1 MDKKYLKFLG
11 LMTIFVFLLSA
22 CANGNGDELSA
33 SGTFSAIDTS
43 IISEINGK
51 VIEVK
56 VKEGDQVTAGQ
67 TLVMLD
73 AEFSQVQFDQA
84 SAAVE
89 AAEAAVEASK
99 QQAESADAQ
108 YQLALYGAVMENQ
121 PARLNRWQASIPE
134 DYQPAWY
141 FNSSEM
147 IDASQSQVD
156 QAEKALLTALSDLE
170 NEQKKTSSK
179 DFIAAEDR
187 LALAQASLS
196 VAEKT
201 LMQAQASNNESLED
215 AAMELKDSARAEFD
229 AALSEYQRMLTTSA
243 ADAII
248 MARSRVAVA
257 QAALDNARDELL
269 ILQTG
274 DQSLQVT
281 ATRKAAE
288 AAESMVTQAE
298 AGLEQAKQAKNLAQL
313 QLDRATIKS
322 PVDGVV
328 LTRNV
333 DIGDLAMAGGMLMR
347 IGQLDR
353 LDLIVYLPEDEYGV
367 VDIGD
372 SVLITVDSFPN
383 EVFDGTV
390 LRISDEAQFTPKNVQ
405 TEAGRKST
413 VYAVKIQVENL
424 EHKLKPGM
432 PADVTFN
439 IR

>member
-1 MDKKYLKFLG
+1 MKEINMDKKYLKFLG

-89 AAEAAVEASK
+89 AAKAAVEASK

-187 LALAQASLS
+187 LALAQAS
-196 VAEKT
+196 
-201 LMQAQASNNESLED
+201 
-215 AAMELKDSARAEFD
+215 
-229 AALSEYQRMLTTSA
+229 
-243 ADAII
+243 
-248 MARSRVAVA
+248 
-257 QAALDNARDELL
+257 
-269 ILQTG
+269 
-274 DQSLQVT
+274 
-281 ATRKAAE
+281 
-288 AAESMVTQAE
+288 
-298 AGLEQAKQAKNLAQL
+298 
-313 QLDRATIKS
+313 
-322 PVDGVV
+322 
-328 LTRNV
+328 
-333 DIGDLAMAGGMLMR
+333 
-347 IGQLDR
+347 
-353 LDLIVYLPEDEYGV
+353 
-367 VDIGD
+367 
-372 SVLITVDSFPN
+372 
-383 EVFDGTV
+383 
-390 LRISDEAQFTPKNVQ
+390 
-405 TEAGRKST
+405 
-413 VYAVKIQVENL
+413 
-424 EHKLKPGM
+424 
-432 PADVTFN
+432 
-439 IR
+439 